1 MSSRTFSD
9 VTIDI
14 LERIAARGGAA
25 GLEFRINDDRRSGSV
40 AGTTPV
46 GEVEARFELGAA
58 GEELA
63 VTILR
68 KPPFLPT
75 NMLWSEFTRAIVRAR
90 AEAAAAASPN
100 VVRP

>member
-14 LERIAARGGAA
+14 LERIAARDDAA
-25 GLEFRINDDRRSGSV
+25 GLEFRIDADRRAGTV
-40 AGTTPV
+40 AGTTPL
-46 GEVEARFELGAA
+46 GEVEARFELA
-58 GEELA
+58 GECDELA

-75 NMLWSEFTRAIVRAR
+75 ALLWSEFSRAIERAR
-90 AEAAAAASPN
+90 AESTAVPAPNGASA
-100 VVRP
+100 